1 MIGVRYL
8 ICRGVKS
15 DKIVAKLD
23 DKILRN
29 DNQLKIFLN
38 KL

>member
-1 MIGVRYL
+1 MNQFY
-8 ICRGVKS
+8 KS